1 MAITSINQLT
11 PELSVA
17 AAPVTALASS
27 AAPVASGPQ
36 NLTTPAAETPA
47 PGSLGDKL
55 QDALANPTN
64 GTPLSFNERVH
75 AGTNAAAE
83 ATPPAAKA
91 APGSWARQL
100 IAGATHALS
109 GIQDTLAD
117 SANAAKGAIP
127 GEGSLAALGRIRAA
141 QTQRQQEAQKFQTQ
155 EDKDRASIAHENVQ
169 TLTQQALLH
178 KLGDEQNHED
188 IANGQAAIANFTTH
202 LTENGLAAAPII
214 AKDVTEAQLQQ
225 AIQNQN
231 LDPSYNHIWPSGSF
245 QPFDPKTGK
254 PMLDKDGQPM
264 LQKTFTVLGN
274 VPETILDDKM
284 AKLIS
289 DNVTGVHFE
298 AGQHLSG
305 AQAGGLIQSAM
316 NHQAVVRK
324 IESDQEAADVTKM
337 TLDQKKAQLQAV
349 NNLGADFGRVL
360 ANADGDIEAATKF
373 LTGQH
378 MIKGVDPNT
387 GKPAMVPDPASQQ
400 MAKDHPN
407 AYKDIM
413 DAFGGAVEY
422 AKIVNT
428 QTKEAEQVRHDRAKE
443 AEDDQKA
450 KDKAAKDSAYLG
462 DQDATGQA
470 FLNSLK
476 PEESSVV
483 NAIGTGHVVADR
495 LGYLLSKSP
504 NLVAA
509 VTKAFPDFDTSKA
522 AGYAAVVKDYTSG
535 KTATTLTAGGTAL
548 KHLKRLYDVSGPAGF
563 IPGTADYADR
573 QKTIDQVA
581 SEVARFNAAGG
592 EPGQGSIA
600 DIKNSLSTI
609 IRPREGI
616 KQLTRLL
623 SDNLQTY
630 ENKWYEGAPSEAYH
644 KPMPKIDQEAK
655 DSASYILSDG
665 KVAGTQKAP
674 LKPVA
679 VTGVPHEV
687 IVGGKVAGYTTD
699 GGKTMTTQAPAGA
712 RPVGT
717 AVQ

>member
-1 MAITSINQLT
+1 MAITGLSQLT
-11 PELSVA
+11 PELA
-17 AAPVTALASS
+17 AAASPLAVQPTAPDVGAQPGQNALAGPSAALPLSS
-27 AAPVASGPQ
+27 AS
-36 NLTTPAAETPA
+36 PAASPPPLSTPDFA
-47 PGSLGDKL
+47 PGTFQAKLKAAADQLGIPPGPGGWAKSLVGAAQSAL
-55 QDALANPTN
+55 GGVQDALADAST
-64 GTPLSFNERVH
+64 
-75 AGTNAAAE
+75 
-83 ATPPAAKA
+83 
-91 APGSWARQL
+91 
-100 IAGATHALS
+100 
-109 GIQDTLAD
+109 
-117 SANAAKGAIP
+117 AAKGALP
-127 GEGSLAALGRIRAA
+127 GEGGLAAIGRIRAA
-141 QTQRQQEAQKFQTQ
+141 ETQRKQEAQKFQTQ
-155 EDKDRASIAHENVQ
+155 EDKDRASIAHENTQ
-169 TLTQQALLH
+169 TLYQQALLH

-188 IANGQAAIANFTTH
+188 IGNGQAAIANFTTH
-202 LTENGLAAAPII
+202 LSENGLAPAPII

-274 VPETILDDKM
+274 VPEVVLNKENT
-284 AKLIS
+284 KLIN
-289 DNVTGVHFE
+289 DNVAGIHFDE
-298 AGQHLSG
+298 KGGQRLSG
-305 AQAGGLIQSAM
+305 AQAGSLIQQAM

-349 NNLGADFGRVL
+349 NNLGPDFGRVL

-422 AKIVNT
+422 AKIIDT
-428 QTKEAEQVRHDRAKE
+428 QSKQAEQLRHDRAKE
-443 AEDDQKA
+443 VEDAQKEAEK
-450 KDKAAKDSAYLG
+450 KAAADEYKG
-462 DQDATGQA
+462 DENAEGGA
-470 FLNSLK
+470 FLESLQPNERK
-476 PEESSVV
+476 LVES
-483 NAIGTGHVVADR
+483 IGTGHVNIDQMSR
-495 LGYLLSKSP
+495 LLQKNS
-504 NLVAA
+504 NLVTAI
-509 VTKAFPDFDTSKA
+509 VKAYPDFDSAKA
-522 AGYAAVVKDYTSG
+522 KEYPAVVKDFTSG
-535 KTATTLTAGGTAL
+535 KTSAALTAGGTAL

-563 IPGTADYADR
+563 IMGTTDYADR

-609 IRPREGI
+609 IRPKEGI

-630 ENKWYEGAPSEAYH
+630 QNKWDQGAPSDVYRR
-644 KPMPKIDQEAK
+644 PMPKVDQEAK
-655 DSASYILSDG
+655 DSAGYILSDG
-665 KVAGTQKAP
+665 KVSGTQKAP
-674 LKPVA
+674 LKTTAEPNI
-679 VTGVPHEV
+679 PHEV
-687 IVGGKVAGYTTD
+687 IVGGKVVGYSTD

-712 RPVGT
+712 RAVGT